1 MKTGFVGIVIGFTVL
16 LGGIIYL
23 KNDAGIIQSG
33 YLPCNEPLT
42 YRIGNIDDRFGITEV
57 ELKKL
62 MEEVSVLWSEA
73 TGNSVIH
80 YHESGTIN
88 VNLIY
93 AEQQLLTDS
102 ERQFRDRLSAEEQSI
117 SVAEREYQ
125 HLNQTFNEM
134 ESEYRED
141 SNRLQT
147 EIEALNSWVNRMN
160 NEGGFSDRDVEI
172 FESRKQEI
180 DQKTT
185 ELNRRAVQLQQAAE
199 RLNRTID
206 QLNRRIDQKNIL
218 VNEYN
223 QTFTGTNRFTQG
235 AYENIGN
242 QKRINIYQFSDH
254 DELRLVIAHEVGHAL
269 GVGHVD
275 NSKSIMYH
283 LMGNQN
289 IQGLKLTPE
298 DIDALKVL
306 CGK

>member
-42 YRIGNIDDRFGITEV
+42 YRIGSIDDRFGITEV

-73 TGNSVIH
+73 TGNSAIH
-80 YHESGTIN
+80 YHESGAIN

-125 HLNQTFNEM
+125 QLNQTFNEM

-141 SNRLQT
+141 SNRLQN

-160 NEGGFSDRDVEI
+160 NEGGFSERDVEI

-269 GVGHVD
+269 GVGHVE
-275 NSKSIMYH
+275 NPKSIMYH

-289 IQGLKLTPE
+289 IQGLRLTPE

-306 CGK
+306 CGQ